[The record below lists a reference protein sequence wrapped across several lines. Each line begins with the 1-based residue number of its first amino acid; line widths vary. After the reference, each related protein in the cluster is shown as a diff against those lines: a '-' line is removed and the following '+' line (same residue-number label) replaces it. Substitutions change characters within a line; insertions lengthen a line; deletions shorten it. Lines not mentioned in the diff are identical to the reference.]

1 MWIFLFVFWVLCV
14 FWLWT
19 LVRQT
24 HSRWGCWC
32 QAHQI
37 TSDHPTETLKG
48 RGAWNNGFH
57 ILKTAAD
64 SPEQHSHQ
72 SSAIAVHRMHPGHS
86 LSAASQSRSSLCH
99 SDLGTI
105 CWEIW
110 NHSGPWEV
118 IPAPSLSL
126 VQWAETWSWPNVFA
140 PRHRRKAGKIMGAW
154 QRKIAPCPEVWLKR
168 LPSEKERNLAN

>member
-140 PRHRRKAGKIMGAW
+140 LRHESYGYRRKK
-154 QRKIAPCPEVWLKR
+154 APLAQKSAEASPQLKSKN
-168 LPSEKERNLAN
+168 PGN